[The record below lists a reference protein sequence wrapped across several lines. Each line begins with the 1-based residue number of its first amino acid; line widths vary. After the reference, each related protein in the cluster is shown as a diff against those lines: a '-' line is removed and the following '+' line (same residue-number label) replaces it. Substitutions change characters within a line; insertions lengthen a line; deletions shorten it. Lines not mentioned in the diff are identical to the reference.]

1 MWLWICGYEDVE
13 DDLRLYIRTSIFGAT
28 YAVHN
33 AEYIPAP
40 AERLED
46 LTANSSKARA
56 PVRLIFLIKRG
67 AKIKSKK
74 IPRRFEAHHLPKW
87 SKPGLYSELEY
98 RLYDTELR
106 MEFYIRI
113 LDLFCHARDNVL
125 SVFSGG
131 KIVCAAWV
139 CFS

>member
-1 MWLWICGYEDVE
+1 M
-13 DDLRLYIRTSIFGAT
+13 SIFGAT

-46 LTANSSKARA
+46 LTTNSSKARA
-56 PVRLIFLIKRG
+56 LVCLIFLIKRG

-74 IPRRFEAHHLPKW
+74 ISRRFEAHHLPKW
-87 SKPGLYSELEY
+87 SKLGLYSELEY

-106 MEFYIRI
+106 MEFYIRV

-125 SVFSGG
+125 LVFSGG